1 MESSNAKT
9 NRSNTTV
16 NRKYSS
22 GTHHIKK
29 PVSDVYDPAF
39 AYSGYLEVERGQEN
53 IKVDRP
59 SNGESWGK
67 LIKNIGVLII
77 IFIKLGWAYIRYRP
91 HHNRKSLS
99 SNMIDDPIDEI
110 CK

>member
-9 NRSNTTV
+9 NRNNTTV

-29 PVSDVYDPAF
+29 PVSDVYDPAL
-39 AYSGYLEVERGQEN
+39 AYSGYLEVGRGQED
-53 IKVDRP
+53 IKVDKL
-59 SNGESWGK
+59 SNGASWGK
-67 LIKNIGVLII
+67 LVKDIGVLII
-77 IFIKLGWAYIRYRP
+77 VLIKLGWAYIRYRP
-91 HHNRKSLS
+91 NHNRESLS